1 MKAAAHFALRMMHR
15 AEVNL
20 HYLPNYV
27 FKTFKIFSGKLQV
40 LNYFMMIERLVK
52 TFIYDKMATYQKKS
66 NLLLKSLHFGVT

>member
-20 HYLPNYV
+20 HYLPNYD
-27 FKTFKIFSGKLQV
+27 FQTFKISSAKLQV

-52 TFIYDKMATYQKKS
+52 TLIFDKMAAYEKK
-66 NLLLKSLHFGVT
+66 VICC